1 MGRKLL
7 RRYRLAPTKPTAHS
21 KTSVDVW
28 PPRCTGTTGLAMRG
42 SATDRISTGY
52 IPIHPLDREVAVTA
66 MDDVTERLQAEPSWS
81 VFLRNANV

>member
-1 MGRKLL
+1 
-7 RRYRLAPTKPTAHS
+7 
-21 KTSVDVW
+21 
-28 PPRCTGTTGLAMRG
+28 MRG

-52 IPIHPLDREVAVTA
+52 IPIHPLDPEVAVTA